1 MSPGYPMTKH
11 RSPDE
16 RADQILS
23 AARTC
28 FLERGYFATKMDA
41 IAQESGLSKGGIYFH
56 FDSKREIFRALVQ
69 QEYDIT
75 MGFIDS
81 VVDSEVDM
89 TSKLVELAEHFIQ
102 LFASSDRP
110 RFMVIIGEMA
120 LRDDEIARL
129 LRELQENYF
138 ERIAQLLQMGIDS
151 GQLRSTV
158 DPHSSSV
165 VLKAMIDGVQANF
178 AVGVDLD
185 LEAVVAAGLDLLTN
199 GLIDK

>member
-1 MSPGYPMTKH
+1 MTKH
-11 RSPDE
+11 KSPDE
-16 RADQILS
+16 RADQILT

-69 QEYDIT
+69 QEYDVT
-75 MGFIDS
+75 MSFIDE
-81 VVDSEVDM
+81 VVDSDIDM
-89 TSKLVELAEHFIQ
+89 ASKLIELAEHFLQ

-120 LRDDEIARL
+120 LRDEEIAKL
-129 LRELQENYF
+129 LRKLQENYF
-138 ERIAQLLQMGIDS
+138 ERISQLLAMGIEA
-151 GQLRSTV
+151 GQLRENV
-158 DPHSSSV
+158 DAYSVSV

-178 AVGVDLD
+178 AMGIDLD
-185 LEAVVAAGLDLLTN
+185 LEAVVGAALDLLTH
-199 GLIDK
+199 GMMRQ